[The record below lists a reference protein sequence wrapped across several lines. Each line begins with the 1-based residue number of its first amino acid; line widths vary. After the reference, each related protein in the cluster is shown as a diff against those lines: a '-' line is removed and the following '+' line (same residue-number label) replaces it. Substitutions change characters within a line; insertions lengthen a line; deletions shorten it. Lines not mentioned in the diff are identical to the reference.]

1 MADATHNDVR
11 IERDSLGEV
20 EVPTAAY
27 YGVQT
32 VRAIRN
38 FPITGWP
45 PHPLFVQATVLV
57 KKAAAL
63 TNSALGQLDEE
74 RAGAIVRAADEVLGG
89 ALRDHFRV
97 DPFQAGAGTSHN
109 MNNNEV
115 LANRANEL
123 LGGRR
128 G

>member
-1 MADATHNDVR
+1 MR

-45 PHPLFVQATVLV
+45 PHPLFVEATVLV
-57 KKAAAL
+57 KKAAAI
-63 TNSALGQLDEE
+63 TNKALGSWMPSAATRLCGPPTRCWAGRCAISGGWIRSR
-74 RAGAIVRAADEVLGG
+74 RARA
-89 ALRDHFRV
+89 
-97 DPFQAGAGTSHN
+97 
-109 MNNNEV
+109 
-115 LANRANEL
+115 
-123 LGGRR
+123 RR
-128 G
+128 TT